1 MKIQLTKLLLISI
14 LVLSMAGCSAAGR
27 EVSLEGPG
35 EGVEEKLE
43 AAEGKIKREIRAM
56 TDPAPEDGSSV
67 PESAITKEEA
77 RKIALEH
84 LGLTADQVKHLRTD
98 YEIDDG
104 VSQYDVEFHY
114 GDWEYE
120 FEIHAS
126 TGKILGFDKDHK
138 ND

>member
-1 MKIQLTKLLLISI
+1 MKKQLTRLLVLSV

-27 EVSLEGPG
+27 EASLEGPG
-35 EGVEEKLE
+35 ERVEEKLE

-67 PESAITKEEA
+67 PESAITREEA
-77 RKIALEH
+77 QRIALEH

-104 VSQYDVEFHY
+104 ISRYDVEFRY
-114 GDWEYE
+114 GDRDYE
-120 FEIHAS
+120 FEIHAA
-126 TGKILGFDKDHK
+126 TGKILTFDKEHK
-138 ND
+138 SG

>member
-1 MKIQLTKLLLISI
+1 MKRQLTGL
-14 LVLSMAGCSAAGR
+14 LVLSVLVLSTAGCSAAGR
-27 EVSLEGPG
+27 EVSMEGPG
-35 EGVEEKLE
+35 ERVEEKLE

-56 TDPAPEDGSSV
+56 TEPAPEDGASV

-77 RKIALEH
+77 QWIALEH

-120 FEIHAS
+120 FEIHAA
-126 TGKILGFDKDHK
+126 TGKILGFDKNNK
-138 ND
+138 YN

>member
-1 MKIQLTKLLLISI
+1 MKNQLTKLL
-14 LVLSMAGCSAAGR
+14 VLSVLMLSLAGCSAAGR
-27 EVSLEGPG
+27 GVSKEGPG
-35 EGVEEKLE
+35 ERVEEKLE
-43 AAEGKIKREIRAM
+43 EAEGKIKREIRAM

-77 RKIALEH
+77 QRIALEH
-84 LGLTADQVKHLRTD
+84 LGLTEDQVKRLRTD

-138 ND
+138 YD

>member
-1 MKIQLTKLLLISI
+1 MKCGLTMLLVFALF
-14 LVLSMAGCSAAGR
+14 LTACAAAGR
-27 EVSLEGPG
+27 EVSLEDPG
-35 EGVEEKLE
+35 ERVEEKLE

-56 TDPAPEDGSSV
+56 TDPAPEDASSV
-67 PESAITKEEA
+67 PESAITREEA
-77 RKIALEH
+77 QRIALEH

-138 ND
+138 YD